1 MILAFVVYLRLA
13 GTWPTDSDGASNALQ
28 AWNMLHGN
36 VLLHGWSLSDVSFYT
51 TELPQYMLVEL
62 VRGLNQGDVHVAA
75 AMTYTLV
82 VLLAALLAK
91 GSATG
96 REAGVRAGIAA
107 GIMLAPQLGTGVNVL
122 MSSPDHIGTTV
133 PVMVVWLILDR
144 ARPRWYIPV
153 IAGALLGWAQ
163 VADPLVLYIGIL
175 PLTVVCAIRVYRA
188 VAVDGE
194 PLAAQWYDLALA
206 AAAIAALAAAVLA
219 LHLIHTGGGFYVRPS
234 PARFIPRGELLS
246 RNAAITTEG
255 LLLLG
260 GADFVGLRLTAG
272 TVVTLWHLTG
282 VLLAGWG
289 TWLAARHFLRD
300 RDRVS
305 QILVTA
311 IVINVAA
318 YLVSTKPHV
327 ITGTREIAAVLP
339 YGAALAG
346 RLLGVR
352 LISARLVPVLLAVGA
367 IYVVGLVHEISRPP
381 VPAQNQQLESWLVAR
396 HLRTGL
402 SGYWQ
407 SNVVTL
413 TSGGRV
419 RIRTVLPHGT
429 RLAAAPY
436 ESRAVWYDPARST
449 ANFVVLFH
457 GIPGF
462 PGFTDARG
470 VLRTFGRPAR
480 TYQVGPYRVL
490 VWNRNLLA
498 ELP

>member
-1 MILAFVVYLRLA
+1 
-13 GTWPTDSDGASNALQ
+13 
-28 AWNMLHGN
+28 
-36 VLLHGWSLSDVSFYT
+36 
-51 TELPQYMLVEL
+51 MLVEL

-82 VLLAALLAK
+82 VLLAALLAR

-133 PVMVVWLILDR
+133 PVLVVWLILDR
-144 ARPRWYIPV
+144 ARPRWYVPV

-163 VADPLVLYIGIL
+163 VADPLVLYIGVL
-175 PLTVVCAIRVYRA
+175 PLTLVCAVRVYRA

-194 PLAAQWYDLALA
+194 PLSAQWYDLALG

-219 LHLIHTGGGFYVRPS
+219 LHLIHAGGGFYVRPS
-234 PARFIPRGELLS
+234 PTRFIPRGELLS

-255 LLLLG
+255 MLLLA
-260 GADFVGLRLTAG
+260 GADFVGLRLTAS
-272 TVVTLWHLTG
+272 TVATLWHMTG

-300 RDRVS
+300 RDRIS
-305 QILVTA
+305 QVLVTA

-318 YLVSTKPHV
+318 YLVSTKPHA

-339 YGAALAG
+339 YSAALAG
-346 RLLGVR
+346 RLLGLR
-352 LISARLVPVLLAVGA
+352 LMAAKLMPVLLAVGA
-367 IYVVGLVHEISRPP
+367 IYLFGLMHEISRPP
-381 VPAQNQQLESWLVAR
+381 VSAQSQRLESWLAAR
-396 HLRTGL
+396 HLRSGL

-413 TSGGRV
+413 ISGGRV
-419 RIRTVLPHGT
+419 RVRMVMSHGT
-429 RLAAAPY
+429 GIAAAHY
-436 ESRAVWYDPARST
+436 ESRAVWYDPAHST

-457 GIPGF
+457 GRPGF
-462 PGFTDARG
+462 PGFTDMQG
-470 VLRTFGRPAR
+470 VLNTFGRPAR
-480 TYQVGPYRVL
+480 TYRFGAYRIL
-490 VWNRNLLA
+490 VWNRNLLTA
-498 ELP
+498 LR